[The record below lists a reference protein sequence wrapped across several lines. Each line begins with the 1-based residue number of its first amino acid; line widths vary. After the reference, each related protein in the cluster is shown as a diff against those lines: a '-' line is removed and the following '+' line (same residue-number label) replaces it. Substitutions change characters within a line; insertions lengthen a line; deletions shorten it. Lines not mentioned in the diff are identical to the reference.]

1 MNPVEGRVAVLFT
14 TFTIVRIARV
24 TWRLSYDP
32 LKLETHKAAAKS
44 IDYNRLEFDN
54 NTP

>member
-1 MNPVEGRVAVLFT
+1 MNPVQGRVAIL
-14 TFTIVRIARV
+14 FTIVRIARV

-32 LKLETHKAAAKS
+32 LNLETHKAAAKS